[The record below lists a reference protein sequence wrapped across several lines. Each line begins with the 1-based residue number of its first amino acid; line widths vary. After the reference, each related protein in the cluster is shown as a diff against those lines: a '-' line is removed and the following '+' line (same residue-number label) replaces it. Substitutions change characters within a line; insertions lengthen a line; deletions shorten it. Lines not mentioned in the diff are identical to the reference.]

1 MAYIPNK
8 LYVGFR
14 ADGEDT
20 LTCFMTPLAKD
31 SAFTKRKKTIDD
43 WASKEMNSTEITN
56 EPRDGFRLV
65 DTSRRWNSNN
75 VVFRVIHPEVG
86 AEFEISAEN
95 LSNIMSNTDIMKG
108 EIQDKLL
115 LVREGS
121 KNILVIEGSPEH
133 LGSSNVDENGKELF
147 LSKDEYSI
155 GDRISVK
162 GWGECVY
169 FGKSKIQTISIDS
182 KGYNST
188 NFLLEEKQDEGYV
201 LFFDHNNEVKIS
213 TKVPKVLKK
222 MESTGLTIDSVI
234 GAKNGYRETVYDVGE
249 PKGSDVYEYKLIPFT
264 EEWGYALIKNGSN
277 YDIVHKSG
285 NRYTPYGTYVFRE
298 DGKFVLI
305 TSTTNHMHHSS
316 TGKTFY
322 KINKELK

>member
-31 SAFTKRKKTIDD
+31 SAFAKRKKTIDD
-43 WASKEMNSTEITN
+43 WASKEMDSTEITN
-56 EPRDGFRLV
+56 DARTGFRLV

-95 LSNIMSNTDIMKG
+95 LSNIMSNTDIIKG

-115 LVREGS
+115 LIREGS

-133 LGSSNVDENGKELF
+133 MGSSQVDENGKELF
-147 LSKDEYSI
+147 LKKDEYAI

-162 GWGECVY
+162 GWGECIY
-169 FGKSKIQTISIDS
+169 FGKNTLHSICLETNS
-182 KGYNST
+182 YHST
-188 NFLLEEKQDEGYV
+188 NFKLADSKDDGYIIFLE
-201 LFFDHNNEVKIS
+201 NRNEVRVLKAL
-213 TKVPKVLKK
+213 PKVLKK
-222 MESTGLTIDSVI
+222 MESTNMTIDCVI
-234 GAKNGYRETVYDVGE
+234 GAGYGYREEIYDVGDY
-249 PKGSDVYEYKLIPFT
+249 KGDDAYEYKVVPFDN
-264 EEWGYALIKNGSN
+264 EWGYALLKNGSN

-285 NRYTPYGTYVFRE
+285 NRYIEYGTFVLCE
-298 DGKFVLI
+298 DGKLVSVSLV
-305 TSTTNHMHHSS
+305 TNQMNQSS
-316 TGKTFY
+316 NGKTFY
-322 KINKELK
+322 KIKKAIK